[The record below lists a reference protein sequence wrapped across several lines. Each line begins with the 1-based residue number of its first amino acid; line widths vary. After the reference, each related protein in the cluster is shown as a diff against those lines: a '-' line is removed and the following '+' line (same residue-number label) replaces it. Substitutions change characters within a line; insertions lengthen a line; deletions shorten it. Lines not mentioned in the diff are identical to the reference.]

1 MNRAELTA
9 EKFVENP
16 FVSEEE
22 RIRGENLRLYRTGDL
37 GQYLADGNIKY
48 VGRIDDQVKIRG
60 YRIELG
66 EIENALNSCIEVHG
80 SVVVMQSSSNNGER
94 NESIGSE
101 DRKLVAYVVPEKTV
115 RGQFVVQGK
124 FKSSTGDEINILGG
138 ENYSSAVS
146 GLKEALGR
154 TLPEY
159 MIPNGIVFIEKIPLT
174 HNGKVDK
181 KLLPAPDMDMLV
193 AHQYV
198 GPRNEVEKGLCEIWS
213 EVLGLERVGIHDN
226 FFEIGGH
233 SLLATRVVSQ
243 IRAVHRIELSLKDLF
258 TAPTLFSL
266 SPVIINKI
274 LQEEGNYE
282 TEEYEF

>member
-1 MNRAELTA
+1 MPNCFFKQHKDIINPKNIGKPISNMSIYILDERKQPIPIGAIGEIYIGGAGLARGYLNRAELTA

-124 FKSSTGDEINILGG
+124 FKSSTGDLYQFIRN
-138 ENYSSAVS
+138 A
-146 GLKEALGR
+146 
-154 TLPEY
+154 
-159 MIPNGIVFIEKIPLT
+159 MIPCICMSANSC
-174 HNGKVDK
+174 
-181 KLLPAPDMDMLV
+181 LLPCRLF
-193 AHQYV
+193 
-198 GPRNEVEKGLCEIWS
+198 KS
-213 EVLGLERVGIHDN
+213 
-226 FFEIGGH
+226 
-233 SLLATRVVSQ
+233 
-243 IRAVHRIELSLKDLF
+243 IEL
-258 TAPTLFSL
+258 
-266 SPVIINKI
+266 
-274 LQEEGNYE
+274 
-282 TEEYEF
+282 